1 MLSMFDVCS
10 LFWSKFNATRFI
22 SVLEKHQN
30 SEIISNITIIV
41 RRLQWIMCE
50 SGKTGSGYVK
60 QMIVQCLRRLQA
72 RSAHVSCWEKVKCAL
87 PSYLSPAAQGVG
99 SRSLTFPMPRRNRE
113 TKLEACLTLVP
124 LKLHDYQPFLQA
136 VNTERILILLV
147 SMHGLDE
154 RNRCSVL
161 TLMTSA
167 NQSQRP
173 YTLMYD
179 HCPFSDKE
187 LGKPK

>member
-60 QMIVQCLRRLQA
+60 QMIV
-72 RSAHVSCWEKVKCAL
+72 
-87 PSYLSPAAQGVG
+87 
-99 SRSLTFPMPRRNRE
+99 
-113 TKLEACLTLVP
+113 
-124 LKLHDYQPFLQA
+124 
-136 VNTERILILLV
+136 
-147 SMHGLDE
+147 
-154 RNRCSVL
+154 
-161 TLMTSA
+161 
-167 NQSQRP
+167 
-173 YTLMYD
+173 
-179 HCPFSDKE
+179 
-187 LGKPK
+187 